1 VKFRCERDVL
11 VEALSTAARAATNR
25 ANAMPV
31 LSGVHVE
38 TADDGLVVTG
48 TDLELTIRTRVPVT
62 VADGGAAVL
71 PARLASDVAKSLEP
85 GSVEIEI
92 EGEEARIASGRSQF
106 ALRTPP
112 VDDFPVVAAPSG
124 DAVTVAAGELAD
136 ALRQVVIAASKDEA
150 RIILT
155 GVLMAAEAGGLRLVA
170 TDSYRLAVRDLPDAT
185 VLSEGQEVLVPSKAL
200 RELVQFL
207 AGASEVTVRLGA
219 REVTFQL
226 ATSESTTIELSTRLI
241 EGNFPNY
248 RQLIPSGYPNRL
260 RVARETM
267 LDAVKRVKL
276 VATDNTPV
284 RITQS
289 AESVELRAV
298 RQDVGQAV
306 EEIDADYEGEELTV
320 AFNPD
325 YLIEGVEAAPGDEVV
340 LETNDAQ
347 KPAVLRS
354 TSGRDF
360 LYLLMP
366 VRVS

>member
-1 VKFRCERDVL
+1 
-11 VEALSTAARAATNR
+11 
-25 ANAMPV
+25 
-31 LSGVHVE
+31 
-38 TADDGLVVTG
+38 
-48 TDLELTIRTRVPVT
+48 
-62 VADGGAAVL
+62 
-71 PARLASDVAKSLEP
+71 
-85 GSVEIEI
+85 
-92 EGEEARIASGRSQF
+92 
-106 ALRTPP
+106 
-112 VDDFPVVAAPSG
+112 
-124 DAVTVAAGELAD
+124 
-136 ALRQVVIAASKDEA
+136 VIAASKDEA

-155 GVLMAAEAGGLRLVA
+155 GVLMAAESGGLRLVA
-170 TDSYRLAVRDLPDAT
+170 TDSYRLAVRDLPEAT

-207 AGASEVTVRLGA
+207 GSADDVIVRLGA

-226 ATSESTTIELSTRLI
+226 ATSDTTTIEVSTRLI

-260 RVARETM
+260 RVAREAM

-284 RITQS
+284 RISQS
-289 AESVELRAV
+289 AEGVELRAV

-325 YLIEGVEAAPGDEVV
+325 YLIEGVEAAPGDEIV

-354 TSGRDF
+354 TSGRDY

>member
-1 VKFRCERDVL
+1 
-11 VEALSTAARAATNR
+11 
-25 ANAMPV
+25 
-31 LSGVHVE
+31 
-38 TADDGLVVTG
+38 LVVTG

-62 VADGGAAVL
+62 VADGGSAVL

-124 DAVTVAAGELAD
+124 DAVGVAAGELAD
-136 ALRQVVIAASKDEA
+136 ALRQVVMAASKDEA

-170 TDSYRLAVRDLPDAT
+170 TDSYRLAVRDLPEAT
-185 VLSEGQEVLVPSKAL
+185 VLTEGQEVLVPSKAL

-207 AGASEVTVRLGA
+207 AGAEEVTVRIGT
-219 REVTFQL
+219 REVTFL
-226 ATSESTTIELSTRLI
+226 LSTSESTTIELSTRLI

-248 RQLIPSGYPNRL
+248 RQLIPGGYPNRL
-260 RVARETM
+260 RVARDTM

-284 RITQS
+284 RIQQS
-289 AESVELRAV
+289 AEGVELHAV
-298 RQDVGQAV
+298 RQDVGKAV
-306 EEIDADYEGEELTV
+306 EEIDADYEGEDLTV

-354 TSGRDF
+354 TAGRDF